1 MMKFYQESTDL
12 SSGKNLVPTNSP
24 YVIPKQDDNLAVFLI
39 SGSFEYD
46 LELIKKMPPPR
57 LIQNIIIPSNVSGKI
72 GAVNFTYKISEDTY
86 RKKVEYLQK
95 QKMVPQLR
103 VMKQPINRLSHEN
116 VYVSLSDVV
125 NQLNSD
131 IRNLSPD
138 YLEKNVPSMVSSLL
152 SLFSASQ

>member
-1 MMKFYQESTDL
+1 MMKFYQESSDL
-12 SSGKNLVPTNSP
+12 SSGKNLVPNSP

-57 LIQNIIIPSNVSGKI
+57 LIQEIIIPYHVSCKL
-72 GAVNFTYKISEDTY
+72 GAINFNYKLSEDAY

-95 QKMVPQLR
+95 QKMVPQLK
-103 VMKQPINRLSHEN
+103 VVKQPINRLSTQN

-125 NQLNSD
+125 NQLNPD
-131 IRNLSPD
+131 IRNLSPE
-138 YLEKNVPSMVSSLL
+138 YLEKNIPSMISSLL
-152 SLFSASQ
+152 SMFYG